1 MICVLLSMLTSALAS
16 THTHIRHDDAGSA
29 YHRLDE
35 SIRKNL
41 PR

>member
-16 THTHIRHDDAGSA
+16 THTYTVRHDDAGSA

-35 SIRKNL
+35 R
-41 PR
+41 P